1 MASTTSPVTASRRA
15 NHGLALVSFASAV
28 GSLDLSLMF
37 VAYPSIKQHFD
48 GESISLVSWV
58 LTSYSIVAG
67 ALLIPAGRI
76 ADRVGR
82 RKIFVLSITL
92 FTIGSALCAVAPNVP
107 WLISARVIAAVGGAM
122 LTPSALAII
131 MTTFPLE
138 RRAWAIGVWSTVS
151 GAIATMGPT
160 IGALLITY
168 ASWRWTFLI
177 NVPIGIVCAVLG
189 PRLLDES
196 KVPNAGPLPDPF
208 GVVLIMGGIAMTSFA
223 IVQSNVWG
231 WTAQG
236 TLLSFAV
243 AASALALFLH
253 RCRTQPTPVLD
264 LRIFKPFL
272 FRATTVAAIAAGV
285 TFWGGYYLFVQFLTL
300 GWGFEIMQAGLLLIP
315 MTLTASFVGVPAGK
329 LMDRYGNRVV
339 MVPAALSFTL
349 AMLYLG
355 WRLGAER
362 AVVAVWLPAAIGVG
376 ITNAV
381 YFPGVNSAGARAA
394 PPEAL
399 GTTAGVVQT
408 LIRLGGAL
416 GTALGI
422 ALVGDFRQGD
432 AAGNLR
438 PAFFVLAGV
447 GVIAALAAAP
457 LATRR
462 FQPTPLGGAKG
473 NDADRNDATGSG
485 AGPAPHTPPA
495 DTLPLS

>member
-1 MASTTSPVTASRRA
+1 MADHTRQQA
-15 NHGLALVSFASAV
+15 NRGLALVSFASAV

-37 VAYPSIKQHFD
+37 VAYPSIKNHFAS
-48 GESISLVSWV
+48 ESLTLISWV

-67 ALLIPAGRI
+67 ALLIPAGRL
-76 ADRVGR
+76 ADRIGR
-82 RKIFVLSITL
+82 RRIFTLSITL

-151 GAIATMGPT
+151 GSVATMGPT

-177 NVPIGIVCAVLG
+177 NVPIGVICAVLA
-189 PRLLDES
+189 PRVLQES
-196 KVPNAGPLPDPF
+196 KVPDAGRLPDPF
-208 GVVLIMGGIAMTSFA
+208 GVVLIMGGIATLSFA

-231 WTAQG
+231 WTDRG
-236 TLLSFAV
+236 TV
-243 AASALALFLH
+243 AAFVVAALALAFFVH
-253 RCRTQPTPVLD
+253 RCRTHPTPVLD
-264 LRIFKPFL
+264 LRIFRPFL
-272 FRATTVAAIAAGV
+272 FRATTVAALAAGV

-300 GWGFEIMQAGLLLIP
+300 GWGFEIIQAGLLLIP
-315 MTLTASFVGVPAGK
+315 MTLTSSFVGVPAGK

-339 MVPAALSFTL
+339 MVPAALAFTL

-355 WRLGAER
+355 WRLGADR
-362 AVVAVWLPAAIGVG
+362 AVVAVWLPAALLVG

-381 YFPGVNSAGARAA
+381 YFPGVNSAGARTA

-422 ALVGDFRQGD
+422 ALVGDFRSGD

-438 PAFFVLAGV
+438 PAFLVLAGV
-447 GVIAALAAAP
+447 GMVAALAAAP

-462 FQPTPLGGAKG
+462 FQPAGA
-473 NDADRNDATGSG
+473 A
-485 AGPAPHTPPA
+485 TPPRTPPG
-495 DTLPLS
+495 DTLPVS